1 MASYAVGI
9 IGAGGIASAH
19 VEAIR
24 QIEQAVIVAICDI
37 SLNRA
42 EEFASEAGVSNYYA
56 TIADMVSEHIF
67 DLVIICTW
75 GVTHSKIGIEL
86 AKSKRVRAILCEKPF
101 TQTAEQ
107 ARELVSC
114 TNNEGVLVAEA
125 FKFRHHPMHIEA
137 HRLISSGA
145 IGKVLGVR
153 STFCT
158 NVDLAN
164 RRPEL
169 NWRFNEE
176 QGGGSIYDLA
186 CYNIHHAR
194 FIFGREPLHVFS
206 SKVSGIEV
214 DDAASIMLIFDGGR
228 TAQIS
233 VGFDAWASQYAEI
246 SGDQGIIFM
255 DQAWNNEN
263 CAVQLILRNNGG
275 EKRFEYPPQFQF
287 VSQLNHMFS
296 CIEGKCSHRIPAE
309 HSEKQMWIMDAVKK
323 SMDTGKVISL

>member
-1 MASYAVGI
+1 MATYRIGI
-9 IGAGGIASAH
+9 VGAGGIAHAH

-24 QIEQAVIVAICDI
+24 QIDEADLVAICDV

-42 EEFASEAGVSNYYA
+42 EEFGRKAGITNFYGA
-56 TIADMVSEHIF
+56 TTDMLSEHSF

-75 GVTHSKIGIEL
+75 GISHAQIGIDL
-86 AKSKRVRAILCEKPF
+86 ACSGRVRAILCEKPF

-107 ARELVSC
+107 AQELVSC
-114 TNNEGVLVAEA
+114 ANNEGVLVAEA

-137 HRLISSGA
+137 HRLVASGA

-158 NVDLAN
+158 NVNLTS
-164 RRPEL
+164 RSPEL
-169 NWRFNEE
+169 NWRFNRE

-194 FIFGREPLHVFS
+194 SIFGHEPKFVFS
-206 SKVSGIEV
+206 SQVRGVEV
-214 DDAASIMLIFDGGR
+214 DDAASIMLVFDGGR

-233 VGFDAWASQYAEI
+233 VGFDAWASQYAEV
-246 SGDQGIIFM
+246 SGEEGMLFM

-263 CAVQLILRNNGG
+263 RAVQLILRNNQG
-275 EKRFEYPPQFQF
+275 EERFDYPPQFQF
-287 VSQLNHMFS
+287 VSQLYHIFS
-296 CIEGKCSHRIPAE
+296 CLSGECSHRIPAE
-309 HSEKQMWIMDAVKK
+309 HSVKQMRVMDAVKK
-323 SMDTGKVISL
+323 SMDTGEVISL